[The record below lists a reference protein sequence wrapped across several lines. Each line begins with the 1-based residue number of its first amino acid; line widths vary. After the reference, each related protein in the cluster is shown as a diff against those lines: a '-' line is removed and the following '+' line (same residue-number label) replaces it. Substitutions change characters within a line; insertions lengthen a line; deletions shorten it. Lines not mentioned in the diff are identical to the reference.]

1 MDRYFLTTAIYY
13 INDKPHLGSVSET
26 IAADFVARY
35 QRKLGKQVLFSTGT
49 DEHSQKVERT
59 ALAMG
64 RPVEEY
70 TAAAAASWKALF
82 DRLGIS
88 YSRFIRTTDPD
99 HMKVVQDMF
108 QKLHD
113 SEDIYKG
120 SYEGWYCVK
129 DEAFLLESDLINGK
143 CPQCGL
149 DVQHVSEVNY
159 FFRLSKYQDALLKW
173 YEEHPAFV
181 QPEARYNE
189 LLNVIKGGLKD
200 ISVSRS
206 TVKWGVPV
214 PFDPD
219 QTVYVWFDALINYAT
234 TAGYGTE
241 RFTTDW
247 PADLHLIGKD
257 ITRFH
262 GIIWPAMLMA
272 LNLPLP
278 RRIFAHGFWNFEGEK
293 MSKSLGNVVD
303 PASLLENL
311 SKLIGVDEPTA
322 VDALRYYLCR
332 EGTYG
337 LDIDFSSQRLLLRF
351 NTDLAN
357 DLGNLLNRT
366 LNMFAKFRADIAGD
380 PLEPKPAMKELFE
393 TTIAQVSSDY
403 DALQFSAG
411 LEKTWALINVLNK
424 MIEDDKPWAL
434 AKNGNTAELA
444 AHLATLL
451 TGLWYI
457 GNLVEPCMPTVSDRL
472 LDAIHRPQVSWS
484 DLAWRGPGTMLP
496 TVTSAVLF
504 PRIRPDQLDEFLA
517 AQAARKHARVP
528 DRPAAP
534 VAASPAPTAS
544 PEYITIDD
552 VAKVHL
558 RIATILEGERV
569 PETDKL
575 IKLRVTLGD
584 EERTIVAGIGKH
596 YDPASLV
603 GKQIVV
609 VANLQPRKLKGITSQ
624 GMLLAASID
633 DEMALLTPMSTLPDG
648 ADIH

>member
-26 IAADFVARY
+26 IAADFIARY
-35 QRKLGKQVLFSTGT
+35 QRKLGNTVLFSTGT

-64 RPVEEY
+64 QPVEQY
-70 TAAAAASWKALF
+70 AATAAASWKALF

-88 YSRFIRTTDPD
+88 YSRFIRTTDAD
-99 HMKVVQDMF
+99 HIKVVQNMF
-108 QKLHD
+108 QKLYD
-113 SEDIYKG
+113 QGDIYKG
-120 SYEGWYCVK
+120 SYDGWYCIR
-129 DEAFLLESDLINGK
+129 DETFLLESDLVEGK
-143 CPQCGL
+143 CPRCGL
-149 DVQHVSEVNY
+149 EVQHVSEVNY
-159 FFRLSKYQDALLKW
+159 FFRLSKYQDALLAW
-173 YEEHPAFV
+173 YEQHPAFV
-181 QPEARYNE
+181 QPQMRYNE
-189 LLNVIKGGLKD
+189 LVNVIRGGLRD

-214 PFDPD
+214 PFDTD

-234 TAGYGTE
+234 VAGYGTD
-241 RFTTDW
+241 RFATDW

-303 PASLLENL
+303 PAALIENL
-311 SKLIGVDEPTA
+311 SNLIGIDEPMA

-332 EGTYG
+332 EGSYG
-337 LDIDFSSQRLLLRF
+337 LDVDFSSQRLLLRF

-366 LNMFAKFRADIAGD
+366 LNMFAKFRPQIEGQ
-380 PLEPKPAMKELFE
+380 PLEPKAALSELFS
-393 TTIAQVSSDY
+393 TTLSAVSADY
-403 DALQFSAG
+403 DNLQFSAG
-411 LEKTWALINVLNK
+411 LEKTWTLVNVLNK

-434 AKNGNTAELA
+434 AKGGDAAGLA
-444 AHLATLL
+444 THLTTLL
-451 TGLWYI
+451 TGLWYVA
-457 GNLVEPCMPTVSDRL
+457 NLVEPCMPTVSDRL
-472 LDAIHRPQVSWS
+472 LQAIRRPQVTWS
-484 DLAWRGPGTMLP
+484 DLAWRGPGSQLP
-496 TVTSAVLF
+496 EASSTVLF
-504 PRIRPDQLDEFLA
+504 PRIQPDQLEEFLV
-517 AQAARKHARVP
+517 AQTARKAGTTVVAAATP
-528 DRPAAP
+528 PPAA
-534 VAASPAPTAS
+534 VADSS
-544 PEYITIDD
+544 LITIDD
-552 VAKVHL
+552 LAKVQL

-575 IKLRVTLGD
+575 VKLRVSIGT

-596 YDPASLV
+596 YDPALLV
-603 GKQIVV
+603 GKQIVI

-624 GMLLAASID
+624 GMLLAALAG
-633 DEMALLTPMSTLPDG
+633 DEMALLTPMAVLPDG
-648 ADIH
+648 AEIH

>member
-59 ALAMG
+59 ALSMG
-64 RPVEEY
+64 KPVEEY
-70 TAAAAASWKALF
+70 TAAAAASWKRLF

-88 YSRFIRTTDPD
+88 YSRFIRTTDAD
-99 HMKVVQDMF
+99 HMKVVQQMF
-108 QKLHD
+108 QHLYD
-113 SEDIYKG
+113 RGDIYKG

-129 DEAFLLESDLINGK
+129 DEEFLLESDLVNGK
-143 CPQCGL
+143 CPHCGF
-149 DVQHVSEVNY
+149 DVQHVSETNY
-159 FFRLSKYQDALLKW
+159 FFRLSKYRDALLTW
-173 YEEHPAFV
+173 YEQHPAFI

-189 LLNVIKGGLKD
+189 LLNLIKGGLKD

-214 PFDPD
+214 PFDTD

-234 TAGYGTE
+234 VAGYGTE
-241 RFTTDW
+241 RFATDW

-262 GIIWPAMLMA
+262 GVIWPAMLMA
-272 LNLPLP
+272 LDLPLP

-303 PASLLENL
+303 PAALLDNL
-311 SKLIGVDEPTA
+311 GRLIGIDEPTA
-322 VDALRYYLCR
+322 VDTLRYYLCR

-337 LDIDFSSQRLLLRF
+337 LDVDFSTQRLLLRF

-366 LNMFAKFRADIAGD
+366 LNLFAKFQDSIAGQ
-380 PLEPKPAMKELFE
+380 PFEPKADVGELF
-393 TTIAQVSSDY
+393 TSTIAAIRNDY
-403 DALQFSAG
+403 DVLQFSAG
-411 LEKTWALINVLNK
+411 LEKTWGLVNALNK

-434 AKNGNTAELA
+434 AKNGDTATLA
-444 AHLATLL
+444 THLATLL
-451 TGLWYI
+451 TGLWYVA
-457 GNLVEPCMPTVSDRL
+457 NLVEPCMPVISERIL
-472 LDAIHRPQVSWS
+472 SAIRRPQVVW
-484 DLAWRGPGTMLP
+484 DKLAWSGPGTELP
-496 TVTSAVLF
+496 QASSTVLF
-504 PRIRPDQLDEFLA
+504 PRIQPDQLDRFLA
-517 AQAARKHARVP
+517 EQAAKKKEPACPAVTVP
-528 DRPAAP
+528 EAP
-534 VAASPAPTAS
+534 SDL
-544 PEYITIDD
+544 ITIDD

-575 IKLRVTLGD
+575 VKLRIKVGN

-596 YDPASLV
+596 YDPTTLA
-603 GKQIVV
+603 GKQIVI

-633 DEMALLTPMSTLPDG
+633 DKMALLSPMSDLPDG
-648 ADIH
+648 AEIH

>member
-13 INDKPHLGSVSET
+13 INDKPHLGSVSES

-64 RPVEEY
+64 QPVEQY
-70 TAAAAASWKALF
+70 TAMAAASWKALF

-88 YSRFIRTTDPD
+88 YSRFIRTTDAD
-99 HMKVVQDMF
+99 HIKVVQEMF
-108 QKLHD
+108 QKLYNQG
-113 SEDIYKG
+113 DIYKG
-120 SYEGWYCVK
+120 SYDGWYCIK
-129 DEAFLLESDLINGK
+129 DEAFLLESDLVEGK
-143 CPQCGL
+143 CPHCGL
-149 DVQHVSEVNY
+149 EVQHVSEVNY
-159 FFRLSKYQDALLKW
+159 FFRLSKYQDALLAW
-173 YEEHPAFV
+173 YEQHPAFV
-181 QPEARYNE
+181 QPQMRYNE
-189 LLNVIKGGLKD
+189 LVNVIRDGLRD
-200 ISVSRS
+200 VSVSRS
-206 TVKWGVPV
+206 TVKWGVPI
-214 PFDPD
+214 PFDTD

-234 TAGYGTE
+234 VAGYGTD
-241 RFTTDW
+241 RFATDW

-303 PASLLENL
+303 PAALIENL
-311 SKLIGVDEPTA
+311 SNLIGIDEPMA

-332 EGTYG
+332 EGSYG
-337 LDIDFSSQRLLLRF
+337 LDVDFSSQRLLLRF

-366 LNMFAKFRADIAGD
+366 LNMFAKFRPQIEGQ
-380 PLEPKPAMKELFE
+380 PLEPKAALSELFS
-393 TTIAQVSSDY
+393 TTLSAVSADY
-403 DALQFSAG
+403 DNLQFSAG
-411 LEKTWALINVLNK
+411 LEKTWTLVNVLNK

-434 AKNGNTAELA
+434 AKGGDAAGLA
-444 AHLATLL
+444 THLTTLL
-451 TGLWYI
+451 TGLWYVA
-457 GNLVEPCMPTVSDRL
+457 NLVEPCMPTVSDRL
-472 LDAIHRPQVSWS
+472 LQAIRRPQVTWS
-484 DLAWRGPGTMLP
+484 DLAWRGPGSELP
-496 TVTSAVLF
+496 EASSTVLF
-504 PRIRPDQLDEFLA
+504 PRIQPDQLEEFLV
-517 AQAARKHARVP
+517 AQTARKAGTTVVAAATP
-528 DRPAAP
+528 PPAA
-534 VAASPAPTAS
+534 VADSS
-544 PEYITIDD
+544 LITIDD
-552 VAKVHL
+552 LAKVQL

-575 IKLRVTLGD
+575 VKLRVSIGT

-596 YDPASLV
+596 YDPALLV
-603 GKQIVV
+603 GKQIVI

-624 GMLLAASID
+624 GMLLAALAG
-633 DEMALLTPMSTLPDG
+633 DEMALLTPMAVLPDG
-648 ADIH
+648 AEIH

>member
-26 IAADFVARY
+26 IAADFIARY

-64 RPVEEY
+64 QPVEQY
-70 TAAAAASWKALF
+70 TAAAAASWKTLF

-88 YSRFIRTTDPD
+88 YSRFIRTTDAD

-108 QKLHD
+108 QRLHD
-113 SEDIYKG
+113 QGDIYKG
-120 SYEGWYCVK
+120 SYDGWYCLK
-129 DEAFLLESDLINGK
+129 DEAFLLESDLVEGK
-143 CPQCGL
+143 CPHCGL
-149 DVQHVSEVNY
+149 EVQHVSEVNY
-159 FFRLSKYQDALLKW
+159 FFRLSRYQDALLAW
-173 YEEHPAFV
+173 YEQHPDFV
-181 QPEARYNE
+181 QPQMRYNE
-189 LLNVIKGGLKD
+189 LVNVIRGGLRD
-200 ISVSRS
+200 VSVSRS
-206 TVKWGVPV
+206 TVKWGIPI
-214 PFDPD
+214 PFDPE

-234 TAGYGTE
+234 VAGYGTE
-241 RFTTDW
+241 QFATDW

-272 LNLPLP
+272 LSIPLP
-278 RRIFAHGFWNFEGEK
+278 RHIFAHGFWNFEGEK

-303 PASLLENL
+303 PAALIENL
-311 SKLIGVDEPTA
+311 SSLIGIDEPMA

-337 LDIDFSSQRLLLRF
+337 LDVDFSSQRLLLRF

-366 LNMFAKFRADIAGD
+366 LNMFAKFRPQIEGL
-380 PLEPKPAMKELFE
+380 PLEPKAALSELFA
-393 TTIAQVSSDY
+393 TTIAAVSADY
-403 DALQFSAG
+403 DSLLFSAG
-411 LEKTWALINVLNK
+411 LEKTWMLVNVLNK

-434 AKNGNTAELA
+434 ARDGDAAGLA

-451 TGLWYI
+451 TGLWYVA
-457 GNLVEPCMPTVSDRL
+457 NLVEPCMPTVSDRL
-472 LDAIHRPQVSWS
+472 LAAIRRPQAAWG
-484 DLAWRGPGTMLP
+484 DLAWRGPGSELP
-496 TVTSAVLF
+496 EASSTVLF
-504 PRIRPDQLDEFLA
+504 PRIQPDQLEAFLA
-517 AQAARKHARVP
+517 AQTARKTGSATVTAAVLASVATP
-528 DRPAAP
+528 DPGL
-534 VAASPAPTAS
+534 
-544 PEYITIDD
+544 ITIDD
-552 VAKVHL
+552 VAKVQL
-558 RIATILEGERV
+558 RVATVLEGERV

-575 IKLRVTLGD
+575 VKLRVKLGS

-596 YDPASLV
+596 YDPALLV
-603 GKQIVV
+603 GRQIVI

-624 GMLLAASID
+624 GMLLAASAG
-633 DEMALLTPMSTLPDG
+633 DEMALLTPMTVLPDG
-648 ADIH
+648 AEIH

>member
-49 DEHSQKVERT
+49 DEHSQKVERR

-64 RPVEEY
+64 KPVEEY
-70 TAAAAASWKALF
+70 TTAEAASWKALF
-82 DRLGIS
+82 DTLGIS
-88 YSRFIRTTDPD
+88 YSRFIRTTDAD

-108 QKLHD
+108 QKLYD
-113 SEDIYKG
+113 REDIYKG

-129 DEAFLLESDLINGK
+129 DEAFLLESDLVNGK
-143 CPQCGL
+143 CPHCGL

-159 FFRLSKYQDALLKW
+159 FFRLSKYQDALLAW
-173 YEEHPAFV
+173 YEQHPDFV
-181 QPEARYNE
+181 QPETRYNE
-189 LLNVIKGGLKD
+189 LLNVIKGGLRD

-214 PFDPD
+214 PFDTD

-234 TAGYGTE
+234 VAGYGTE
-241 RFTTDW
+241 RFAIDW

-272 LNLPLP
+272 LDLPLP
-278 RRIFAHGFWNFEGEK
+278 RRIYAHGFWNFEGEK

-303 PASLLENL
+303 PAALLENL
-311 SKLIGVDEPTA
+311 SKLIGIDEPTA

-337 LDIDFSSQRLLLRF
+337 LDVDFSSQRLLLRF

-366 LNMFAKFRADIAGD
+366 LNMFAKFRSEIAGQ
-380 PLEPKPAMKELFE
+380 PFEPKAAVGVLFG
-393 TTIAQVSSDY
+393 TTIASVRADY

-434 AKNGNTAELA
+434 AKNGDFATLA
-444 AHLATLL
+444 THLATLL
-451 TGLWYI
+451 TGLWYVA
-457 GNLVEPCMPTVSDRL
+457 NLVEPCMPTVSQRL
-472 LDAIHRPQVSWS
+472 LDAIHRPQVIWS
-484 DLAWRGPGTMLP
+484 DLVWHGPGTMLP
-496 TVTSAVLF
+496 DVSSTVLF

-517 AQAARKHARVP
+517 AQAARKKGSVP
-528 DRPAAP
+528 AATPSVPAAP
-534 VAASPAPTAS
+534 S
-544 PEYITIDD
+544 EFITIDD
-552 VAKVHL
+552 VARVHL

-569 PETDKL
+569 PDTEKL
-575 IKLRVTLGD
+575 IKLRVKVGD

-596 YDPASLV
+596 YDPTALV
-603 GKQIVV
+603 GKQIVI

-624 GMLLAASID
+624 GMLLAASVD
-633 DEMALLTPMSTLPDG
+633 DEMALLTPMSVLPDG
-648 ADIH
+648 ADVH

>member
-26 IAADFVARY
+26 IAADFIARY

-64 RPVEEY
+64 QPVEQY
-70 TAAAAASWKALF
+70 TATAAASWKALF

-88 YSRFIRTTDPD
+88 YSRFIRTTDAD
-99 HMKVVQDMF
+99 HMKVVQEMF
-108 QKLHD
+108 QKLYD
-113 SEDIYKG
+113 QGDIYKG
-120 SYEGWYCVK
+120 SYDGWYCIR
-129 DEAFLLESDLINGK
+129 DEAFLLESDLVEGK
-143 CPQCGL
+143 CPHCGL
-149 DVQHVSEVNY
+149 EVQHVSEVNY
-159 FFRLSKYQDALLKW
+159 FFRLSKYQDTLLAW
-173 YEEHPAFV
+173 YEQHPDFV
-181 QPEARYNE
+181 QPPMRYNE
-189 LLNVIKGGLKD
+189 LVNVIKGGLHD
-200 ISVSRS
+200 VSVSRS

-214 PFDPD
+214 PFDTE

-234 TAGYGTE
+234 VAGYGTE
-241 RFTTDW
+241 RFVTDW

-303 PASLLENL
+303 PAALIENL
-311 SKLIGVDEPTA
+311 SHLIGIDEPMA

-337 LDIDFSSQRLLLRF
+337 LDVDFSSQRLLLRF

-366 LNMFAKFRADIAGD
+366 LNMFAKFRPQIEGQ
-380 PLEPKPAMKELFE
+380 PLEPKSALSQLFS
-393 TTIAQVSSDY
+393 TTLSTVSADY
-403 DALQFSAG
+403 SNLQFSAG
-411 LEKTWALINVLNK
+411 LEKTWMLVNVLNK

-434 AKNGNTAELA
+434 AKVGDAAGLA
-444 AHLATLL
+444 THLATLL
-451 TGLWYI
+451 TGLWYVA
-457 GNLVEPCMPTVSDRL
+457 NLVEPCMPTVSDRL
-472 LDAIHRPQVSWS
+472 LEAIRRPQVVWS
-484 DLAWRGPGTMLP
+484 DLAWRGPGSELP
-496 TVTSAVLF
+496 EASSTVLF
-504 PRIRPDQLDEFLA
+504 PRIQPDQLEEFLA
-517 AQAARKHARVP
+517 AQTARKTGTTTGATATP
-528 DRPAAP
+528 PP
-534 VAASPAPTAS
+534 VAVVDSGL
-544 PEYITIDD
+544 ITIDD
-552 VAKVHL
+552 VAKVQL

-575 IKLRVTLGD
+575 VKLRVKVGD

-596 YDPASLV
+596 YDPAALV
-603 GKQIVV
+603 GKQIVI
-609 VANLQPRKLKGITSQ
+609 VANLQPRKLKGIASQ
-624 GMLLAASID
+624 GMLLAASAG
-633 DEMALLTPMSTLPDG
+633 DEMALLTPMTVLPDG
-648 ADIH
+648 AEIH

>member
-1 MDRYFLTTAIYY
+1 MDRFFLTTAIYY

-59 ALAMG
+59 ALSMG
-64 RPVEEY
+64 KPVEEY
-70 TAAAAASWKALF
+70 TTAAAAIWKTLF

-88 YSRFIRTTDPD
+88 YSRFIRTTDAD

-108 QKLHD
+108 QKLYD
-113 SEDIYKG
+113 SGDIYKG

-129 DEAFLLESDLINGK
+129 DEAFLLESDLVNGK

-159 FFRLSKYQDALLKW
+159 FFRLSKYQDALLAW
-173 YEEHPAFV
+173 YEEHPDFV

-214 PFDPD
+214 PFDTD

-234 TAGYGTE
+234 TAGYGTD
-241 RFTTDW
+241 RFATDW

-272 LNLPLP
+272 LDLPLP

-311 SKLIGVDEPTA
+311 SKLIGIDEPTA

-366 LNMFAKFRADIAGD
+366 LNMFAKFRTDIAGQ
-380 PLEPKPAMKELFE
+380 PFEPKPDMKELFE
-393 TTIAQVSSDY
+393 TTIARVSSDY

-434 AKNGNTAELA
+434 AKNGNVAELA
-444 AHLATLL
+444 THLATLL
-451 TGLWYI
+451 TGLWYVA
-457 GNLVEPCMPTVSDRL
+457 NLVEPCMPTVSDRL
-472 LDAIHRPQVSWS
+472 LNALHRPQVNWS
-484 DLAWRGPGTMLP
+484 DLVWRGPGTMLP
-496 TVTSAVLF
+496 EVSSTVLF

-517 AQAARKHARVP
+517 AQAARKNGPPRAP
-528 DRPAAP
+528 TSAPAPAATVP
-534 VAASPAPTAS
+534 S
-544 PEYITIDD
+544 EYITIDD

-558 RIATILEGERV
+558 RVATILEGERV
-569 PETDKL
+569 PDTDKL
-575 IKLRVTLGD
+575 VKLRVKLGD

-596 YDPASLV
+596 YDPTELV

-624 GMLLAASID
+624 GMLLAASVD
-633 DEMALLTPMSTLPDG
+633 DDMALLTPMSALPDG

>member
-26 IAADFVARY
+26 IAADFIARH
-35 QRKLGKQVLFSTGT
+35 QRKLGNTVLFSTGT

-64 RPVEEY
+64 QPVEQY
-70 TAAAAASWKALF
+70 AATAAASWKALF

-88 YSRFIRTTDPD
+88 YSRFIRTTDAD
-99 HMKVVQDMF
+99 HIKVVQNMF
-108 QKLHD
+108 QKLYD
-113 SEDIYKG
+113 QGDIYKG
-120 SYEGWYCVK
+120 SYDGWYCIR
-129 DEAFLLESDLINGK
+129 DETFLLESDLVEGK
-143 CPQCGL
+143 CPRCGL
-149 DVQHVSEVNY
+149 EVQHVSEVNY
-159 FFRLSKYQDALLKW
+159 FFRLSKYQDALLAW
-173 YEEHPAFV
+173 YEQHPAFV
-181 QPEARYNE
+181 QPQMRYNE
-189 LLNVIKGGLKD
+189 LVNVIRGGLRD

-214 PFDPD
+214 PFDTD

-234 TAGYGTE
+234 VAGYGTD
-241 RFTTDW
+241 RFATDW

-303 PASLLENL
+303 PAALIENL
-311 SKLIGVDEPTA
+311 SNLIGIDEPMA

-332 EGTYG
+332 EGSYG
-337 LDIDFSSQRLLLRF
+337 LDVDFSSQRLLLRF

-366 LNMFAKFRADIAGD
+366 LNMFAKFRPQIEGQ
-380 PLEPKPAMKELFE
+380 PLEPKAALSELFS
-393 TTIAQVSSDY
+393 TTLSAVSADY
-403 DALQFSAG
+403 DNLQFSAG
-411 LEKTWALINVLNK
+411 LEKTWTLVNVLNK

-434 AKNGNTAELA
+434 AKGGDAAGLA
-444 AHLATLL
+444 THLTTLL
-451 TGLWYI
+451 TGLWYVA
-457 GNLVEPCMPTVSDRL
+457 NLVEPCMPTVSDRL
-472 LDAIHRPQVSWS
+472 LQAIRRPQVTWS
-484 DLAWRGPGTMLP
+484 DLAWRGPGSQLP
-496 TVTSAVLF
+496 EASSTVLF
-504 PRIRPDQLDEFLA
+504 PRIQPDQLEEFLV
-517 AQAARKHARVP
+517 AQTARKAGTTVVAAATP
-528 DRPAAP
+528 PPAA
-534 VAASPAPTAS
+534 VADSS
-544 PEYITIDD
+544 LITIDD
-552 VAKVHL
+552 LAKVQL

-575 IKLRVTLGD
+575 VKLRVSIGT

-596 YDPASLV
+596 YDPALLV
-603 GKQIVV
+603 GKQIVI

-624 GMLLAASID
+624 GMLLAALAG
-633 DEMALLTPMSTLPDG
+633 DEMALLTPMAVLPDG
-648 ADIH
+648 AEIH

>member
-26 IAADFVARY
+26 IAADFIARY

-64 RPVEEY
+64 QPVEQY
-70 TAAAAASWKALF
+70 TATAAASWKALF

-88 YSRFIRTTDPD
+88 YSRFIRTTDAD
-99 HMKVVQDMF
+99 HMKVVQEMF
-108 QKLHD
+108 QKLYD
-113 SEDIYKG
+113 QGDIYKG
-120 SYEGWYCVK
+120 SYDGWYCIR
-129 DEAFLLESDLINGK
+129 DEAFLLESDLVEGK
-143 CPQCGL
+143 CPHCGL
-149 DVQHVSEVNY
+149 EVQHVSEVNY
-159 FFRLSKYQDALLKW
+159 FFRLSKYQDTLLAW
-173 YEEHPAFV
+173 YEQHPDFV
-181 QPEARYNE
+181 QPPMRYNE
-189 LLNVIKGGLKD
+189 LVNVIKSGLRD
-200 ISVSRS
+200 VSVSRS

-214 PFDPD
+214 PFDTE

-234 TAGYGTE
+234 VAGYGTE
-241 RFTTDW
+241 RFVTDW

-303 PASLLENL
+303 PAALIENL
-311 SKLIGVDEPTA
+311 SHLIGIDEPMA

-337 LDIDFSSQRLLLRF
+337 LDVDFSSQRLLLRF

-366 LNMFAKFRADIAGD
+366 LNMFAKFRPQIEGQ
-380 PLEPKPAMKELFE
+380 PLEPKSALSQLFS
-393 TTIAQVSSDY
+393 TTLSTVSADY
-403 DALQFSAG
+403 SNLQFSAG
-411 LEKTWALINVLNK
+411 LEKTWMLVNVLNK

-434 AKNGNTAELA
+434 AKVGDAAGLA
-444 AHLATLL
+444 THLATLL
-451 TGLWYI
+451 TGLWYVA
-457 GNLVEPCMPTVSDRL
+457 NLVEPCMPTVSDRL
-472 LDAIHRPQVSWS
+472 LEAIRRPQVVWS
-484 DLAWRGPGTMLP
+484 DLAWRGPGSELP
-496 TVTSAVLF
+496 EASSTVLF
-504 PRIRPDQLDEFLA
+504 PRIQPDQLEEFLA
-517 AQAARKHARVP
+517 AQTARKTGTTTGATATP
-528 DRPAAP
+528 PP
-534 VAASPAPTAS
+534 VAVVDSGL
-544 PEYITIDD
+544 ITIDD
-552 VAKVHL
+552 VAKVQL

-575 IKLRVTLGD
+575 VKLRVKVGA

-596 YDPASLV
+596 YDPAVLV
-603 GKQIVV
+603 GKQIVI
-609 VANLQPRKLKGITSQ
+609 VANLQPRKLKGIASQ
-624 GMLLAASID
+624 GMLLAASAG
-633 DEMALLTPMSTLPDG
+633 DEMALLTPMTVLPDG
-648 ADIH
+648 AEIH

>member
-13 INDKPHLGSVSET
+13 INDKPHLGSVSES

-64 RPVEEY
+64 QPVEQY
-70 TAAAAASWKALF
+70 TAMAAASWKALF

-88 YSRFIRTTDPD
+88 YSRFIRTTDAD
-99 HMKVVQDMF
+99 HIKVVQEMF
-108 QKLHD
+108 QKLYNQG
-113 SEDIYKG
+113 DIYKG
-120 SYEGWYCVK
+120 SYDGWYCVRE
-129 DEAFLLESDLINGK
+129 EAFLLESDLVEGK
-143 CPQCGL
+143 CPHCGL
-149 DVQHVSEVNY
+149 EVQHVSEVNY
-159 FFRLSKYQDALLKW
+159 FFRLSKYQDALLAW
-173 YEEHPAFV
+173 YEQHPAFV
-181 QPEARYNE
+181 QPQMRYNE
-189 LLNVIKGGLKD
+189 LVNVIRDGLRD
-200 ISVSRS
+200 VSVSRS
-206 TVKWGVPV
+206 TVKWGVPI
-214 PFDPD
+214 PFDTD

-234 TAGYGTE
+234 VAGYGTE
-241 RFTTDW
+241 RFATDW

-303 PASLLENL
+303 PAALIENL
-311 SKLIGVDEPTA
+311 SNLIGIDEPMA

-337 LDIDFSSQRLLLRF
+337 LDVDFSSQRLLLRF

-366 LNMFAKFRADIAGD
+366 LNMFAKFRPQIEGQ
-380 PLEPKPAMKELFE
+380 PLEPKSALSGLFS
-393 TTIAQVSSDY
+393 TTLSAVSADY
-403 DALQFSAG
+403 DNLQFSAG
-411 LEKTWALINVLNK
+411 LEKTWTLVNVLNK

-434 AKNGNTAELA
+434 AKGGDAAGLA
-444 AHLATLL
+444 THLTTLL

-457 GNLVEPCMPTVSDRL
+457 ANLVEPCMPTVSDRL
-472 LDAIHRPQVSWS
+472 LEAIRRPQVAWS
-484 DLAWRGPGTMLP
+484 DLAWRGPSSELP
-496 TVTSAVLF
+496 EASSTVLF
-504 PRIRPDQLDEFLA
+504 PRIQPDQLEEFLA
-517 AQAARKHARVP
+517 AQTARKAGTT
-528 DRPAAP
+528 A
-534 VAASPAPTAS
+534 VAAATPPSAAVVDS
-544 PEYITIDD
+544 GLITIDD
-552 VAKVHL
+552 VAKVQL
-558 RIATILEGERV
+558 RIATILESERV

-575 IKLRVTLGD
+575 VKLRVTIGS

-596 YDPASLV
+596 YDPALLV
-603 GKQIVV
+603 GKQIVI
-609 VANLQPRKLKGITSQ
+609 VANLQPRRLKGITSQ
-624 GMLLAASID
+624 GMLLAASAG
-633 DEMALLTPMSTLPDG
+633 DEMALLTPMAVLPAG
-648 ADIH
+648 AEIH